1 MHAPRPAGRSQWPAG
16 CIEGARAPFPVQ
28 IGPEE
33 VGLDETAARPA
44 KRRTWRTAGAV
55 LGGFVL
61 GAGTVLLVLWFYASD
76 TAAPP
81 PPVAVTPAPPAGTA
95 APVPA
100 PPPPRQPASPVI
112 PPAATDLDERTLV
125 IPVAG
130 IRADQLQDTFD
141 DARGG
146 ERVHEAMDILAPRNT
161 PVLAVEGG
169 RIAKLF
175 TSALGGLTIYQF
187 DPGESYVY
195 YYAHL
200 ESYAPGL
207 REGDVVRQGDL
218 IGYVGTSGNAGAD
231 NPHLH
236 FAVFVL
242 GPEKRWWEGTPVN
255 PYPLLRRAAAGG

>member
-1 MHAPRPAGRSQWPAG
+1 LADGAQRRERRRS
-16 CIEGARAPFPVQ
+16 
-28 IGPEE
+28 
-33 VGLDETAARPA
+33 
-44 KRRTWRTAGAV
+44 WRTAGAV

-61 GAGTVLLVLWFYASD
+61 GAGTVLLVLWLYSGD
-76 TAAPP
+76 TPPAPP
-81 PPVAVTPAPPAGTA
+81 VTVTPAPTASPA
-95 APVPA
+95 PA
-100 PPPPRQPASPVI
+100 PPSPRPEAPPSTGTSI

-130 IRADQLQDTFD
+130 IRPDQLQDTFD
-141 DARGG
+141 DPRSG

-161 PVLAVEGG
+161 PVVAVEGG

-175 TSALGGLTIYQF
+175 TSKLGGLTIYQF
-187 DPGESYVY
+187 DSSESYAY

-200 ESYAPGL
+200 EAYAPGL
-207 REGDVVRQGDL
+207 REGDTVRQGDL
-218 IGYVGTSGNAGAD
+218 LGYVGTTGNVGPD

-255 PYPLLRRAAAGG
+255 PYPLLRRAQQAGG